1 MYVTPSTTTITK
13 DSTFTVT
20 VRADTEGQS
29 INVAEATV
37 SFPSDKLAI
46 VKATPGST
54 FPIQSPGSPKISK
67 NQVFFS
73 AGIPTPGYTGKNG
86 IVGTITF
93 RAIAPGAAMLK
104 VESGKILLND
114 GKATDAFVQKAS
126 ATINVKDVS
135 PTQPSVPVQP
145 APEYIEEEIPE
156 EVITPTLP
164 PPTQVSVQE
173 PNQSDVVT
181 TITIRVKDLVRIVYV
196 LAILLGIFI
205 IISLY
210 LFVTNINL
218 RHKNKS
224 LREMS
229 KL

>member
-1 MYVTPSTTTITK
+1 MYVTPSTTTINK
-13 DSTFTVT
+13 DATFTVT
-20 VRADTEGQS
+20 VRTDTEGQS
-29 INVAEATV
+29 INVAEAMV
-37 SFPSDKLAI
+37 SFPSDKLA
-46 VKATPGST
+46 VVRATPGGT
-54 FPIQSPGSPKISK
+54 FSIQTPGSPRITK

-73 AGIPTPGYTGKNG
+73 AGIPTPGYNGKNG
-86 IVGTITF
+86 VLGTITF
-93 RAIAPGAAMLK
+93 RAIAPGAAMIK

-114 GKATDAFVQKAS
+114 GKATDALVQKAS
-126 ATINVKDVS
+126 ATINVKDVI
-135 PTQPSVPVQP
+135 PTQPSVPAQP
-145 APEYIEEEIPE
+145 EPEYIEEEIFE
-156 EVITPTLP
+156 EVIAPTLP
-164 PPTQVSVQE
+164 APTEVSVQE
-173 PNQSDVVT
+173 KESDVVT
-181 TITIRVKDLVRIVYV
+181 TITIRVKDLVRIVYI